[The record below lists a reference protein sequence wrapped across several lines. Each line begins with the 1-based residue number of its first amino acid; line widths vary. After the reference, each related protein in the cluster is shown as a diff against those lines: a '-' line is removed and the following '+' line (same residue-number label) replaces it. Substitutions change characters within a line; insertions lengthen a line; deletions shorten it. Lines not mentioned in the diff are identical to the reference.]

1 MTFANDLAALRA
13 GTLDFDAFA
22 RTHEARFR
30 RWAAYYFERWPQ
42 RALCVEDLVQ
52 EARIEAWRAVDS
64 WDPTRGVALERYVE
78 YQVGRKLR
86 LELER
91 VLGWPKK
98 SRGTKAVRPISVH
111 TPIPGEGK
119 TRDTIQD
126 RLEAGALSPEDL
138 AMVESLVAR
147 MTDPFEVDV
156 LRGVA
161 RGMSSAVLATYLYA
175 DPERRLAYRL
185 DSVEQTA
192 RRVPHVVRKLAA
204 SI

>member
-1 MTFANDLAALRA
+1 MTFSNDLAALRA

-22 RTHEARFR
+22 RAHEARFR
-30 RWAAYYFERWPQ
+30 RWASYYFERWPQ
-42 RALCVEDLVQ
+42 RILCLDDLVQ

-98 SRGTKAVRPISVH
+98 SRGTKAVRPTSLNATV
-111 TPIPGEGK
+111 PGDGR
-119 TRDTIQD
+119 RDTLQD
-126 RLEAGALSPEDL
+126 RLESGALSPEDL

-147 MTDPFEVDV
+147 MADPFERDV

-161 RGMSSAVLATYLYA
+161 RGMSSAVLATYLYE